1 MEEFNPKKAEIYQLT
16 RSHDLFER
24 ENPRSLINI
33 APEVFK
39 AGLEHSSVRLYLKKD
54 EKSLE
59 KIVKPTPTLNRLRQ
73 RFWIEFDLA
82 QDQNRKMKAENIW
95 MGVCSLDLFL
105 SVVEK
110 FKYQAWI
117 LMPLPRY
124 DDIIEE
130 ALHAGLNRVR
140 EIFDF
145 PLYEKKEVKR
155 NGIPQLI
162 TVPNYKAA
170 DLMLKTVKMLDDR
183 VKGGVVQKIEQ
194 TNKNLHLHSNADGNV
209 RSVENENDLIEAE
222 IKRLEKKI
230 SGNKAK
236 VIEAEI
242 VDGTTEKAGGSESS
256 S

>member
-1 MEEFNPKKAEIYQLT
+1 MEEFNPKKAELYQLT

-33 APEVFK
+33 APEVFQ
-39 AGLEHSSVRLYLKKD
+39 AGLEHSSVRLYLRKD

-73 RFWIEFDLA
+73 RFWIEYDLA
-82 QDQNRKMKAENIW
+82 QDQKRSMQAENIW
-95 MGVCSLDLFL
+95 MGICSLDLFL
-105 SVVEK
+105 STVEK
-110 FKYQAWI
+110 YKYQAWI

-124 DDIIEE
+124 DDVIEE

-140 EIFDF
+140 EIFEF
-145 PLYEKKEVKR
+145 PLYEKKAVKR
-155 NGIPQLI
+155 NGVEQII

-183 VKGGVVQKIEQ
+183 ARGGVVQKIEQ
-194 TNKNLHLHSNADGNV
+194 TNKNLHLHKNADRSV
-209 RSVENENDLIEAE
+209 TSVENENDLIEAE
-222 IKRLEKKI
+222 IRRLENKI

-242 VDGTTEKAGGSESS
+242 VDGTTKEIGGSESS

>member
-1 MEEFNPKKAEIYQLT
+1 MEEFNPKKADIYHLT

-39 AGLEHSSVRLYLKKD
+39 RGLEHDSVRLYLKKD

-73 RFWIEFDLA
+73 RFWLEFDLA
-82 QDQNRKMKAENIW
+82 QDQKRNMRAENIW
-95 MGVCSLDLFL
+95 MGICSLDLFM

-110 FKYQAWI
+110 FKYQAW
-117 LMPLPRY
+117 LLLPLPRY

-130 ALHAGLNRVR
+130 ALTAGLNRIR
-140 EIFDF
+140 EVFEF

-155 NGIPQLI
+155 NGIMQLI
-162 TVPNYKAA
+162 EVPNYRAA
-170 DLMLKTVKMLDDR
+170 ELMLKTVKMLDDR
-183 VKGGVVQKIEQ
+183 AKGGVVQKIEQ
-194 TNKNLHLHSNADGNV
+194 TNKNLHLHKNADKEV
-209 RSVENENDLIEAE
+209 RDVEDETDLIEAE

-236 VIEAEI
+236 VIEAEV
-242 VDGTTEKAGGSESS
+242 VDGPTKTAGDSESS